1 MQIIFRKCPSRIK
14 TFFQSYAKAAK
25 PNISPQT
32 FVKCRAFCI
41 FHTTWNLIRIL
52 DPLFKNVRNFANA
65 NDGCKYNWWLHI
77 TLIYS
82 YTIIHWQILIFPN
95 ESKPKKWLCFD
106 FISTSGCYF
115 IWNRDV
121 RISKEKAFKNLL
133 VSHIEKLF
141 SSFSEAYGKL
151 YSTQHVLIRIIE
163 GWKNHGIV

>member
-52 DPLFKNVRNFANA
+52 DPLFKNVRNFANT
-65 NDGCKYNWWLHI
+65 NDGCKYKWWLHI
-77 TLIYS
+77 TLIYG
-82 YTIIHWQILIFPN
+82 YTVIHWQILIFLN
-95 ESKPKKWLCFD
+95 ESKPKKLLCFD

-115 IWNRDV
+115 IWNRDMWEFL
-121 RISKEKAFKNLL
+121 RKKLSKTFWFLILKSFFR
-133 VSHIEKLF
+133 LF
-141 SSFSEAYGKL
+141 QKHMESYTVL
-151 YSTQHVLIRIIE
+151 NMYS
-163 GWKNHGIV
+163 